1 MMYDAPQNFERS
13 KFHMP
18 LFLFALPALLLQSD
32 DNNNPMGAV
41 AGVLFLT
48 VMFALVVALIAGMW
62 KTFTKAGQPG
72 WGVLIPIYNYYL
84 MTQIA
89 GKPAWWIIL
98 MFIPLVNIVI
108 AAILT
113 IGIATSFSKGAG
125 FGIGLFFLPF
135 IFYPVLGFGDATYKG
150 AAAY

>member
-1 MMYDAPQNFERS
+1 MLY
-13 KFHMP
+13 
-18 LFLFALPALLLQSD
+18 LFVLPALLLQSE
-32 DNNNPMGAV
+32 DNNNPLGAV
-41 AGVLFLT
+41 VGVFFLT
-48 VMFALVVALIAGMW
+48 VMFALVVTLIAGMW

-72 WGVLIPIYNYYL
+72 WGVLIPIYNAYL

-108 AAILT
+108 SAILT
-113 IGIATSFSKGAG
+113 IGIATSFGKGGG

-150 AAAY
+150 ASTY